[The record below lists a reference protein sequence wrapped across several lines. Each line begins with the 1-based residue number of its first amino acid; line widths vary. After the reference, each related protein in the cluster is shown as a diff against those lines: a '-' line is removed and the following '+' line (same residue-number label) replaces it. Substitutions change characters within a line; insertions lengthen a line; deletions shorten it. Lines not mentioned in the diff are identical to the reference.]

1 MSKQELKIDWLT
13 VILYVAFVVLGWF
26 SILAATYKDNSFET
40 IFAFDQD
47 YGKQIIW
54 IGVAAAVALITIL
67 IDTRVLEFA
76 SYGAYGLSIVMLIMV
91 LIFGRVVNGAK
102 SWFGVGGFG
111 IQPAEFA
118 KVATAMA
125 VAAFMSRFNFSL
137 KSPIFRLIL
146 ASIIGLP
153 VLLIMLQ
160 RDTGTAM
167 VFVSFLVMLYREGLN
182 PLYLIVMFLVLFFS
196 VFVLVVNN
204 EALTIII
211 IAVCATL
218 SYYFVFQ
225 ARYRALHITL
235 GVLLSVVVVSLD
247 FIVNNVLQPHQRDR
261 VYALFNPELDPL
273 GTNWNTTQ
281 SKIAIGSGGFT
292 GKGFLNGTQTKYNFV
307 PQQAT
312 DFIFCTVG
320 EEYGWV
326 GSSILL
332 ALFFVF
338 LYQLLYMAENSKS
351 TYARIFGYCI
361 AGIFFFHIAV
371 NIAMTIGLSPVIG
384 IPLPFFSYGG
394 SSLIAF
400 TLMVFIALNFYSNR
414 VNVYSQGR

>member
-13 VILYVAFVVLGWF
+13 VILYIIFIAFGWLN
-26 SILAATYKDNSFET
+26 ILAATYKDNAFDS
-40 IFAFDQD
+40 IFALEQD
-47 YGKQIIW
+47 YGKQLIW
-54 IGVAAAVALITIL
+54 IGVAAVVALMTVL
-67 IDTRVLEFA
+67 IDTRVIEFA
-76 SYGAYGLSIVMLIMV
+76 SYGAYGLSIVLLILV

-137 KSPIFRLIL
+137 KSPLFRLIL
-146 ASIIGLP
+146 AGIIGLP

-167 VFVSFLVMLYREGLN
+167 VFSAFLVMLYREGLN
-182 PLYLIVMFLVLFFS
+182 PLYLITMGLVLFFS
-196 VFVLVVNN
+196 VFVLVANN

-211 IAVCATL
+211 IAICGIL
-218 SYYFVFQ
+218 SYYFIFQ
-225 ARYRALHITL
+225 ARYKALHIAM
-235 GVLLSVVVVSLD
+235 GIFLSLVVISIDYV
-247 FIVNNVLQPHQRDR
+247 VNNLLQTHQRDR
-261 VYALFNPELDPL
+261 VHALFNPELDPL

-281 SKIAIGSGGFT
+281 SKIAIGSGGFY

-326 GSSILL
+326 GSAILL

-338 LYQLLYMAENSKS
+338 LYQLIFMAENSKS
-351 TYARIFGYCI
+351 AYARIFGYCI

-371 NIAMTIGLSPVIG
+371 NIAMTIGLCPVIG

-394 SSLIAF
+394 SSLLAF
-400 TLMVFIALNFYSNR
+400 TLMVFIALNFYANR
-414 VNVYSQGR
+414 VNIYS